1 MLSES
6 IYKTAAA
13 ATNAP
18 IAPTTE
24 PASMLA
30 AFVEAVIGAVEVP
43 EEEPVALEV
52 VLRPPVPVADVLLNP
67 DPELTVGV
75 AVVGATPVPE
85 ALPMPLP
92 APSDGDKPPPD
103 EARTDPVATDWTDD
117 ATLDFELAML
127 ESELAVEDGLVL
139 ELLLLLLLEA
149 TAEQDRSYNG
159 VVLRGLPGAMPK
171 LGLVWAASVSSIV
184 NHQVLVLPNRGHP
197 TSSQ

>member
-1 MLSES
+1 MSES
-6 IYKTAAA
+6 IYKAAAA

-18 IAPTTE
+18 IAPATE

-43 EEEPVALEV
+43 EEEPVGLEV

-92 APSDGDKPPPD
+92 APSEGDKPPPD
-103 EARTDPVATDWTDD
+103 EARTDPVATD
-117 ATLDFELAML
+117 
-127 ESELAVEDGLVL
+127 
-139 ELLLLLLLEA
+139 
-149 TAEQDRSYNG
+149 
-159 VVLRGLPGAMPK
+159 
-171 LGLVWAASVSSIV
+171 
-184 NHQVLVLPNRGHP
+184 
-197 TSSQ
+197 